1 MKLLVGLDLSESTE
15 KIVNKVEA
23 IAKTLSA
30 EVWVLHI
37 TKPEP
42 RDIYIAEHEPDSIGS
57 EKDAQLL
64 RDLLAKRFHD
74 EHRQIQEIADRLRK
88 SGLDTTALLVEGET
102 VETILK
108 EASRLEVDMIV
119 VGSHG
124 RGAMYQLLVG
134 SVSEGILHRSEY
146 PILVVPTHDRT

>member
-1 MKLLVGLDLSESTE
+1 MKLLVGLDLSETTE
-15 KIVNKVEA
+15 KIVIKIEE
-23 IAKTLSA
+23 IAKKLSA
-30 EVWVLHI
+30 RVWLLHI

-42 RDIYIAEHEPDSIGS
+42 RDIYIAGHEPDSIGS
-57 EKDAQLL
+57 EKDPQLL
-64 RDLLAKRFHD
+64 RDSLAKRFHD

-88 SGLDTTALLVEGET
+88 SGLDTTALLVQGEA

-108 EASRLEVDMIV
+108 EASRLDVDMIV

-134 SVSEGILHRSEY
+134 SVSEGVLHRSEY

>member
-15 KIVNKVEA
+15 KIVKKIEE

-30 EVWVLHI
+30 RVWLLHI

-42 RDIYIAEHEPDSIGS
+42 RDIYIAGHEPDSVGS

-64 RDLLAKRFHD
+64 RDSLAKRFHD

-88 SGLDTTALLVEGET
+88 SGLDTTGLLVQGET
-102 VETILK
+102 VEAILR
-108 EASRLEVDMIV
+108 EASRLDVDMIV

-124 RGAMYQLLVG
+124 WGAMHQLLVG
-134 SVSEGILHRSEY
+134 SVSEGVLHGSEY
-146 PILVVPTHDRT
+146 PILVVPTHDRA